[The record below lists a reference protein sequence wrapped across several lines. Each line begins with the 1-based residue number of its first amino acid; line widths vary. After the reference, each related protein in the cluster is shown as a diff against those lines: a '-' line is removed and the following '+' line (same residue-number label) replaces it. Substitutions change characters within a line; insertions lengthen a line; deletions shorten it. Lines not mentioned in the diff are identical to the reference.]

1 MEIHAL
7 VESFDERRGDG
18 RLITETGER
27 LYFHRVD
34 IADGTRTIGVGEQV
48 TAERAVG
55 HLGHD
60 EAVKVTKQS
69 AM

>member
-1 MEIHAL
+1 VVIEAA

-18 RLITETGER
+18 RLIGENGETF
-27 LYFHRVD
+27 YFHCVD
-34 IADGTRTIGVGEQV
+34 IADGTRTIDVGERV

-60 EAVKVTKQS
+60 EAVKVTKQPVS
-69 AM
+69 